1 MPVMTSSD
9 SRMTL
14 NCACLL
20 NTVNQLLFA
29 RENFFPWFA
38 RASSSRIFL
47 AENQSLS
54 YRCFFFLL
62 YFILY
67 FFFKKDKDKQLIN
80 VIQILIE
87 SLIIMSMDEGE
98 SIPRGQDSQ
107 SRTRFYRIL
116 RLKTLHRG
124 RILSSHIK

>member
-54 YRCFFFLL
+54 YRCFFF
-62 YFILY
+62 YFTLSFIFSL
-67 FFFKKDKDKQLIN
+67 DKDKQLIN

-124 RILSSHIK
+124 RILSSHFK